1 MKSFAFFSALSL
13 FVLLSLPALGQE
25 GAPTAGNDWP
35 MWGEGPHRNMFS
47 PETNIPHDFDP
58 GLMLP
63 NSEEIDMD
71 TTRNIKWVAKV
82 GSQTYGNTTVAD
94 GRVFIGTNNESPR
107 DERHIG
113 DRGVVMAFDE
123 ETGEFLWQLVAP
135 KLGAGKVSDW
145 EFLGICSSPLVVG
158 DRVYVV
164 TNRCEV
170 ICLDVHGLANGNQ
183 GFQDEG
189 QYMAGSDNPPMEVGE
204 TDADIIWVFDM
215 RAELGVFPHN
225 IASSSVLYVDGKL
238 YVTTSNG
245 QDWSHINIPS
255 PMAPALIVL
264 DAETGEFLGEEVSG
278 ISQRL
283 LHCNWSSPAYGV
295 VDGVPMVIF
304 GAGDGY
310 TYAYDPEPILDD
322 EGWEVLT
329 ELWRIDCT
337 LPYRFDE
344 NGEPIRYPDYYG
356 PSELIATPVVY
367 NDRIYVAI
375 GQDPEHGEGVG
386 LLSCIDATQR
396 GDITES
402 GMVWQYDGI
411 HRTISTVA
419 IADGLVFAPDYTG
432 RIHCVDADTGE
443 LYWVHDTLSHIWSS
457 PLAVDGKLY
466 IGNEDGVLTI
476 LEISKEKN
484 IINEIDFDGP
494 IYSTPIVANGVLY
507 VATQTQ
513 LYAIAETE

>member
-1 MKSFAFFSALSL
+1 
-13 FVLLSLPALGQE
+13 
-25 GAPTAGNDWP
+25 
-35 MWGEGPHRNMFS
+35 
-47 PETNIPHDFDP
+47 
-58 GLMLP
+58 
-63 NSEEIDMD
+63 
-71 TTRNIKWVAKV
+71 
-82 GSQTYGNTTVAD
+82 
-94 GRVFIGTNNESPR
+94 
-107 DERHIG
+107 
-113 DRGVVMAFDE
+113 
-123 ETGEFLWQLVAP
+123 
-135 KLGAGKVSDW
+135 
-145 EFLGICSSPLVVG
+145 
-158 DRVYVV
+158 
-164 TNRCEV
+164 
-170 ICLDVHGLANGNQ
+170 
-183 GFQDEG
+183 
-189 QYMAGSDNPPMEVGE
+189 
-204 TDADIIWVFDM
+204 
-215 RAELGVFPHN
+215 
-225 IASSSVLYVDGKL
+225 
-238 YVTTSNG
+238 
-245 QDWSHINIPS
+245 
-255 PMAPALIVL
+255 
-264 DAETGEFLGEEVSG
+264 
-278 ISQRL
+278 
-283 LHCNWSSPAYGV
+283 
-295 VDGVPMVIF
+295 MVIF